1 MDLFEQP
8 EPIRIP
14 LQDGELHFYR
24 SIGLVDA
31 EAILARLITDTP
43 WRQEEITVYGKR
55 HRQPRLTAWYGDPGT
70 QYSYSGIELQP
81 LAWTPTLLD
90 LKTAV
95 EKHCDH
101 SFNSVLLN
109 YYRDGQDSMGMHS
122 DDEAELGTEPV
133 IASLSL
139 GEERALLFKHK
150 TRKEQGTVK
159 VPLPDGS
166 LLVMGGQTQ
175 RYWRHGLNKLS
186 RSCGPR
192 VNLTF
197 RQITPR

>member
-8 EPIRIP
+8 GPTHIP
-14 LQDGELHFYR
+14 LPDGDLQLHR
-24 SIGLVDA
+24 SIGLADA
-31 EAILARLITDTP
+31 QTILTQLITDTP
-43 WRQEEITVYGKR
+43 WRQDEITVYGKR

-81 LAWTPTLLD
+81 LDWTPTLLE
-90 LKTAV
+90 LKTVV
-95 EKHCDH
+95 EKNCDH

-109 YYRDGQDSMGMHS
+109 YYRNGQDSMGMHS
-122 DDEAELGTEPV
+122 DDEAELGPEPV

-139 GEERALLFKHK
+139 GEERALRFKHK
-150 TRKEQGTVK
+150 TRKDIK
-159 VPLPDGS
+159 PLTLLLPSGS
-166 LLVMGGQTQ
+166 LLVMAGQTQ

-192 VNLTF
+192 INLTF
-197 RQITPR
+197 RRIHHQ